1 MAAYVDRAI
10 WQWRGRLWCHL
21 LADDLGELHD
31 FARRLGMPRA
41 AFQDRRY
48 PHYDL
53 PEERRLIAVELG
65 AVQVTL
71 REIIVVARRLREQ
84 RERESASALAPRD
97 LSR

>member
-21 LADDLGELHD
+21 LADELDELHV
-31 FARRLGMPRA
+31 FADRVGVPRR

-53 PEERRLIAVELG
+53 PEERRAIAVELG
-65 AVQVTL
+65 ALEVSF
-71 REIIVVARRLREQ
+71 REIIVVARRLRAQ
-84 RERESASALAPRD
+84 RGLLAR
-97 LSR
+97 